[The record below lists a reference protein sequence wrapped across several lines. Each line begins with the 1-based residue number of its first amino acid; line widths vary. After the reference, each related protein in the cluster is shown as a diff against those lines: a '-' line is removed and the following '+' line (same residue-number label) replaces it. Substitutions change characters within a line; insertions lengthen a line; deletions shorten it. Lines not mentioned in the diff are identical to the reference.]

1 MSGVSVTWRSPPLSR
16 LTASW
21 ASRAGVVRALVGRDW
36 RITRSYRA
44 ALVTDLTFG
53 CLNLLVYYYISHTLK
68 VSVRGGLDGAPS
80 YFAFAA
86 VGVSLSVVLQAAIM
100 GVSRRLREEQLTG
113 TLEALCA
120 QPISAS
126 EIAVGLAGFPFLF
139 AVFRAF
145 LYLLLAGLLLGLSFA
160 HCAWLGLVLS
170 FVVTGLALGAVGV
183 ALAGLVLVFKRAEAV
198 GSLGVFG
205 MTLLGGAFFPTA
217 VLPHWVRPVADVV
230 PTRFAFDAARDAL
243 FGRPEWL
250 ASTLVLLGMA
260 AGLGTV
266 SLILFSLALRHS
278 VRHGTLNQY

>member
-1 MSGVSVTWRSPPLSR
+1 LSGVSVTWRSPLSR
-16 LTASW
+16 RTASW
-21 ASRAGVVRALVGRDW
+21 VSHAGAVRALVGRDW

-44 ALVTDLTFG
+44 ALVTDLSFG
-53 CLNLLVYYYISHTLK
+53 CLNLLVYYYISHALK

-86 VGVSLSVVLQAAIM
+86 VGVSLSVVLQAAM
-100 GVSRRLREEQLTG
+100 TGVSRRLREEQLTG

-126 EIAVGLAGFPFLF
+126 EIALGLAGFPFLF

-145 LYLLLAGLLLGLSFA
+145 VYLLMAGLLLGLSFG
-160 HCAWLGLVLS
+160 HCAWLGLVVS
-170 FVVTGLALGAVGV
+170 FLVTGLAVGAVGV

-217 VLPHWVRPVADVV
+217 VLPHWVRPLADVV
-230 PTRFAFDAARDAL
+230 PTRFAFEAARDAL
-243 FGRPEWL
+243 FGRGDWF
-250 ASTLVLLGMA
+250 AATLPLIGMGA
-260 AGLGTV
+260 VFGMV
-266 SLILFSLALRHS
+266 SLLLFSLALRHS